1 MKGRELMTE
10 DNSYKKRNVLS
21 VPIWEKYMLTVD
33 EAVQY
38 FGIGEKKIRNL
49 IAENNGTDLCFT
61 IQIGNKSL
69 INRRKFEEFLNQTT
83 AL

>member
-1 MKGRELMTE
+1 MKGREVMTE

-61 IQIGNKSL
+61 VQIGNKSL

>member
-1 MKGRELMTE
+1 MKGREVMTE

-49 IAENNGTDLCFT
+49 ISENNGTDLCFT
-61 IQIGNKSL
+61 IL
-69 INRRKFEEFLNQTT
+69 IRKK
-83 AL
+83 

>member
-1 MKGRELMTE
+1 MTE
-10 DNSYKKRNVLS
+10 DNSYKKRNVLF

-61 IQIGNKSL
+61 VQIGNKSL

>member
-1 MKGRELMTE
+1 MKGREVMTE

-33 EAVQY
+33 ESVQY

-61 IQIGNKSL
+61 VQIGNKSL